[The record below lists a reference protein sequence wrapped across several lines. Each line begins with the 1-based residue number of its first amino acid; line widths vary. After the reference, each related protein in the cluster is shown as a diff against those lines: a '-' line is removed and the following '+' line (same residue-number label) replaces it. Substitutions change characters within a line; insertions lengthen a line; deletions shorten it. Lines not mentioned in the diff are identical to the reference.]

1 MPAASAFNSGAIK
14 ALNVG
19 KPGAGKS
26 GAFVDVL
33 IADPEARAFW
43 LNFDRGNFATV
54 VGVAQR
60 DPKTGQPR
68 DPKLVARLL
77 NEQIFYHNFIDKI
90 DTVNGVIQIVGTPTA
105 FSDVGKKLKNWGPP
119 FPEPTPQNPRA
130 GDINQLGPKDWLIPD
145 SISAMGDAALRYSL
159 FNSGRLTKRPEQSDW
174 GDAINRLA
182 MFFEM
187 FNDPDLPFNIYAT
200 THVRFVGDREAGVDA
215 KGNANELDM
224 VPNALGQKLPQEI
237 GRYFNNIIE
246 TRTVGDGPGSRRM
259 IYTRPPGGLQLRSSN
274 PGAVKPEYEL
284 YGGLAKWVADLRS
297 TPVLGAPAPQPAP
310 ATPAAA

>member
-1 MPAASAFNSGAIK
+1 MPSAASFNAGAIK

-43 LNFDRGNFATV
+43 CNFDRGNFATV

-60 DPKTGQPR
+60 DPTTGQAR
-68 DPKLVARLL
+68 DPALVSRLL
-77 NEQIFYHNFIDKI
+77 TRQIFYHNFIDKL
-90 DTVNGVIQIVGTPTA
+90 DVVNGIIQVTGAPTA
-105 FSDVGKKLKNWGPP
+105 FTDLGKRLKNWGEP
-119 FPEPTPQNPRA
+119 FPEPTPQAPHA
-130 GDINQLGPKDWLIPD
+130 GNLNQLTNKDWLCLD
-145 SISAMGDAALRYSL
+145 SVSAMGDAAMRYSL
-159 FNSGRLTKRPEQSDW
+159 YNAGRINKRPEQADW
-174 GDAINRLA
+174 GDAINRLS

-187 FNDPDLPFNIYAT
+187 FNDPALPFNIYAT
-200 THVRFVGDREAGVDA
+200 THVRFVGDREAGTDA
-215 KGNANELDM
+215 KGNAAELDM

-246 TRTVGDGPGSRRM
+246 TRTIGDGPGSRRM

-274 PGAVKPEYEL
+274 PGAVKPEYPIN
-284 YGGLAKWVADLRS
+284 GGLAKWVADLRS
-297 TPVLGAPAPQPAP
+297 SPVPGASAPSTSD
-310 ATPAAA
+310 ATPASA